1 MGGSRIGIRNKSRG
15 EAERNLN
22 DEATKREVEERFNT
36 VKRLYGDRLD
46 KKQLEGVRTGVEA
59 IVRAS
64 QAVSAVR
71 LENGDEP
78 FSVFS
83 PYREED

>member
-1 MGGSRIGIRNKSRG
+1 M
-15 EAERNLN
+15 N
-22 DEATKREVEERFNT
+22 DEATEREVEERFNT

-46 KKQLEGVRTGVEA
+46 DKQLEGVRTGVET

-78 FSVFS
+78 FSVFV

>member
-1 MGGSRIGIRNKSRG
+1 M
-15 EAERNLN
+15 N
-22 DEATKREVEERFNT
+22 DEATKRDVEERFNT

-46 KKQLEGVRTGVEA
+46 EKQLEGVRTGVET

-64 QAVSAVR
+64 QAVSAVS

-78 FSVFS
+78 FSVFA
-83 PYREED
+83 PYREEG

>member
-1 MGGSRIGIRNKSRG
+1 M
-15 EAERNLN
+15 N
-22 DEATKREVEERFNT
+22 DEATKRDVEERFNT

-46 KKQLEGVRTGVEA
+46 DKQLEGVRTGVET

-64 QAVSAVR
+64 QAVSAVK
-71 LENGDEP
+71 LANGDEP
-78 FSVFS
+78 FSVFV

>member
-1 MGGSRIGIRNKSRG
+1 MGQWHAG
-15 EAERNLN
+15 EKRRTILN
-22 DEATKREVEERFNT
+22 DEAAKREVEERFNT

-46 KKQLEGVRTGVEA
+46 EKQLEGVRTGVET

-78 FSVFS
+78 FSVFV
-83 PYREED
+83 PYREEG

>member
-1 MGGSRIGIRNKSRG
+1 MGQFHAGKKRRTI
-15 EAERNLN
+15 LN
-22 DEATKREVEERFNT
+22 DEATEREVEERFNT

-46 KKQLEGVRTGVEA
+46 EKQLEGVRTGVET

-64 QAVSAVR
+64 QAVNAAR

-78 FSVFS
+78 FSVFV
-83 PYREED
+83 PYREEG

>member
-1 MGGSRIGIRNKSRG
+1 M
-15 EAERNLN
+15 N

-46 KKQLEGVRTGVEA
+46 EKQLEGVRTGVET

-78 FSVFS
+78 FSVFV
-83 PYREED
+83 PYWEEG

>member
-1 MGGSRIGIRNKSRG
+1 MN
-15 EAERNLN
+15 N
-22 DEATKREVEERFNT
+22 EATKREVEERFNT

-46 KKQLEGVRTGVEA
+46 DEQLKGVRTGVET

-64 QAVSAVR
+64 EAVRAVR

-78 FSVFS
+78 FSVFV
-83 PYREED
+83 PYREES

>member
-1 MGGSRIGIRNKSRG
+1 M
-15 EAERNLN
+15 N

-46 KKQLEGVRTGVEA
+46 DKQLEGVRTGVET

-64 QAVSAVR
+64 QAVNAVR
-71 LENGDEP
+71 LKNGDEP
-78 FSVFS
+78 FSVFV
-83 PYREED
+83 PYREEG

>member
-1 MGGSRIGIRNKSRG
+1 M
-15 EAERNLN
+15 N
-22 DEATKREVEERFNT
+22 DEDTQREVEERFNT

-46 KKQLEGVRTGVEA
+46 DRQLEGVRTGVET

-78 FSVFS
+78 FSVFT
-83 PYREED
+83 PYREEG

>member
-1 MGGSRIGIRNKSRG
+1 M
-15 EAERNLN
+15 N

>member
-1 MGGSRIGIRNKSRG
+1 M
-15 EAERNLN
+15 N
-22 DEATKREVEERFNT
+22 DEATEREVEERFNT

-46 KKQLEGVRTGVEA
+46 EKQMEGVRTGVET

-78 FSVFS
+78 FSVFV
-83 PYREED
+83 PYREEG

>member
-1 MGGSRIGIRNKSRG
+1 M
-15 EAERNLN
+15 N
-22 DEATKREVEERFNT
+22 DEATKRDVEERFNT

-46 KKQLEGVRTGVEA
+46 EKQLEGVRTGVET

-71 LENGDEP
+71 LVNGDEP
-78 FSVFS
+78 FSVFV

>member
-1 MGGSRIGIRNKSRG
+1 M
-15 EAERNLN
+15 N
-22 DEATKREVEERFNT
+22 DEATNQDVEERFNT

-46 KKQLEGVRTGVEA
+46 EEQLEGVRTGVET

-78 FSVFS
+78 FSVFA
-83 PYREED
+83 PYREEG

>member
-1 MGGSRIGIRNKSRG
+1 M
-15 EAERNLN
+15 N
-22 DEATKREVEERFNT
+22 DEATNQDVEERFNT

-46 KKQLEGVRTGVEA
+46 EKQLEGVRTGVET

-78 FSVFS
+78 FSVFA
-83 PYREED
+83 PYREEG

>member
-1 MGGSRIGIRNKSRG
+1 
-15 EAERNLN
+15 LN
-22 DEATKREVEERFNT
+22 DEATNQDVEERFNT

-46 KKQLEGVRTGVEA
+46 EEQLEGVRTGVET

-78 FSVFS
+78 FSVFA
-83 PYREED
+83 PYREEG

>member
-1 MGGSRIGIRNKSRG
+1 M
-15 EAERNLN
+15 N
-22 DEATKREVEERFNT
+22 DEATEREVEERFNT

-46 KKQLEGVRTGVEA
+46 EKQLEGVRTGVET

-78 FSVFS
+78 FSVFV
-83 PYREED
+83 PYREEG

>member
-1 MGGSRIGIRNKSRG
+1 M
-15 EAERNLN
+15 N
-22 DEATKREVEERFNT
+22 DEATKQDVEERFNT

-46 KKQLEGVRTGVEA
+46 EKQLEGVRTGVET

-78 FSVFS
+78 FSVFA

>member
-1 MGGSRIGIRNKSRG
+1 M
-15 EAERNLN
+15 N

-46 KKQLEGVRTGVEA
+46 EKQLEGVRTGVET

-64 QAVSAVR
+64 QAVSSVR

-78 FSVFS
+78 FSVFV
-83 PYREED
+83 PYREEG

>member
-1 MGGSRIGIRNKSRG
+1 M
-15 EAERNLN
+15 N
-22 DEATKREVEERFNT
+22 DEAIKREVEERFNT

-46 KKQLEGVRTGVEA
+46 EEQLDGVRTGVET

-78 FSVFS
+78 FSVFV
-83 PYREED
+83 PYREEG

>member
-1 MGGSRIGIRNKSRG
+1 M
-15 EAERNLN
+15 N

-36 VKRLYGDRLD
+36 VKRLFGDRLD
-46 KKQLEGVRTGVEA
+46 EKQLEGVRTGVET

-78 FSVFS
+78 FSVFV
-83 PYREED
+83 PYREEG

>member
-1 MGGSRIGIRNKSRG
+1 MS
-15 EAERNLN
+15 

-46 KKQLEGVRTGVEA
+46 EKQLEGVRTGVET

-64 QAVSAVR
+64 RAVSAVR

-78 FSVFS
+78 FSVFA
-83 PYREED
+83 PYRDEG

>member
-1 MGGSRIGIRNKSRG
+1 M
-15 EAERNLN
+15 N
-22 DEATKREVEERFNT
+22 DEATKRDVEERFNT

-46 KKQLEGVRTGVEA
+46 DKQLEGVRTGVET

-64 QAVSAVR
+64 QAVSAVK
-71 LENGDEP
+71 LENRDEP
-78 FSVFS
+78 FSVFV